1 MSRHIPIFLLEAV
14 SAGIVLVFAYVAL
27 RSRRSGTVSP
37 DRARRLQTALL
48 IGLLGFAGLFLA
60 FTFPRAP
67 YPRRAERPDRVVFVV
82 GKQFNFAVSERPITN
97 DREWEEVVQFGEPVT
112 VSAGE
117 LVEFRVTSFDVN
129 HGFSLYD
136 PDRTLLGQV
145 QAMPGYVNRL
155 RFRFAKPG
163 RYEVLCLEYC
173 GNGHPRM
180 RGYFYVK

>member
-14 SAGIVLVFAYVAL
+14 SAGIVLVFAYIAF
-27 RSRRSGTVSP
+27 RSRWAGTVAP
-37 DRARRLQTALL
+37 DRTRRLQVALL
-48 IGLLGFAGLFLA
+48 VGLLGFASLFLA

-67 YPRRAERPDRVVFVV
+67 YPRRAERPDQVVFVV
-82 GKQFNFAVSERPITN
+82 GKQFNFAIAEHPITD

-112 VSAGE
+112 VSAGK

-136 PDRTLLGQV
+136 PDHTLLGQV
-145 QAMPGYVNRL
+145 QAMPGYVSRL
-155 RFRFAKPG
+155 RFRFTKPG

-180 RGYFYVK
+180 RGYFYVE